1 MVTKGGEPEPTVYWQ
16 KIDGTILPND
26 NHYDINSSGQ
36 LSIQNVKYQ
45 DKGTCSDPKETRT
58 WIGFFWIPY
67 RKSLDSSESSEILNL

>member
-45 DKGTCSDPKETRT
+45 DKGTCSDPKKQGLGLDFSGYHIENP
-58 WIGFFWIPY
+58 WIP
-67 RKSLDSSESSEILNL
+67 RRVQKF